1 MVLLKVLAILLGK
14 KKIFFQKVTK
24 NIPKL
29 KEGNMTLKCTGIY
42 LEYLKPSSAT
52 KDRISKRRGKI
63 GRNRCAVLIYEQ
75 IGVTSLGITALMKR

>member
-29 KEGNMTLKCTGIY
+29 KEGNMTLKCTSIY
-42 LEYLKPSSAT
+42 
-52 KDRISKRRGKI
+52 
-63 GRNRCAVLIYEQ
+63 
-75 IGVTSLGITALMKR
+75 